1 MGVWGLVGHFDEL
14 FAGCCFLNVF
24 YLLNV
29 SDLGLHF
36 FFLEEGEEGKKD
48 LLSDTPSTSA

>member
-1 MGVWGLVGHFDEL
+1 VGVWGLAGHFDEL
-14 FAGCCFLNVF
+14 FAGCCFLKRF

-36 FFLEEGEEGKKD
+36 FGGEEEGKKKD